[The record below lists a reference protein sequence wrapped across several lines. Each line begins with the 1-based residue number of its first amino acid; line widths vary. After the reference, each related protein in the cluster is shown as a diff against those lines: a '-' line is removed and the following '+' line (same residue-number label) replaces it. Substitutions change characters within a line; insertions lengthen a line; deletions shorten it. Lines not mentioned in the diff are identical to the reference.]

1 MKIGST
7 PSAELVLAPF
17 DAKQFPAFSNSANEQ
32 PIPLGPIPRSG
43 ESFVL
48 INGSSRAIVA
58 ITVLWQFIG
67 EDGRQHPHTQ
77 RTDSFSVAKFV
88 PVLPSGSKLLIAPGA
103 FLPEW
108 AAASPHTGVF
118 GLSHQS
124 RVYVEANLDCV
135 IFEDGELI
143 GPNKSHCDAEIQ
155 SRKIAAEEVVKQIYG
170 AQERGDALE
179 PILREML
186 QKVPDQSDRVG
197 LWLNQ
202 FASQLLRVKSRS
214 EARFF
219 DGHLRWLES
228 LPTPPKFFRSNNHS

>member
-17 DAKQFPAFSNSANEQ
+17 DAKQFPAFSNSLLPTLASANEQ
-32 PIPLGPIPRSG
+32 

-48 INGSSRAIVA
+48 INRSSKAIVA

-67 EDGRQHPHTQ
+67 ADGRQYPHTQ
-77 RTDSFSVAKFV
+77 RTDGFSVAKSV

-108 AAASPHTGVF
+108 AATSPHTAIF
-118 GLSHQS
+118 GSSHQG

-143 GPNKSHCDAEIQ
+143 GPNESFCDAEIQ
-155 SRKIAAEEVVKQIYG
+155 SRKIAAEEVVKQIRD
-170 AQERGDALE
+170 AQRRGDALE
-179 PILREML
+179 PILKEML

-197 LWLNQ
+197 LWVNQ
-202 FASQLLRVKSRS
+202 FASQLLRVHERR

-228 LPTPPKFFRSNNHS
+228 LPTPPKFFRK